1 MKKNNIIV
9 SEEEKKKLEEENREA
24 RWGCLSV
31 MAVLFLL
38 SLLMKWAE
46 AGNSP
51 IPFIIL
57 FVLIVVFYIIIFIIN
72 RQQNK

>member
-1 MKKNNIIV
+1 MRGRRIC

-51 IPFIIL
+51 IPFIIII
-57 FVLIVVFYIIIFIIN
+57 VLIVVCNIIIFRIN

>member
-1 MKKNNIIV
+1 MRGRRFY